1 MNNLAQA
8 TWVELLKARRSRV
21 PVITLLAF
29 SLAPLAGGFFM
40 WVLKDPEMARR
51 MGVISLKAQVVAGA
65 ADWPTY
71 MGILA
76 QAVAIGGIILF
87 SLITSWVFGREWA
100 DHTIS
105 DLLALPTRRSAVV
118 LAKFLLVVLWS
129 AMLTFVIFLIG
140 LGVGVLTGL
149 PQAPASLFQQSA
161 LHVAVTMGLTI
172 LLVTPIAFA
181 ASAGRGY
188 LPPMGAAI
196 LAVILA
202 QLVAAAGWGD
212 YFPWSIPALYAG
224 MAGPAYADVGAV
236 SFLIVFLASLAGLA
250 ATFAWWEWADQPD
263 SP

>member
-1 MNNLAQA
+1 MNNLSQA
-8 TWVELLKARRSRV
+8 TWVELLKARRSRM

-51 MGVISLKAQVVAGA
+51 MGVISLKAQVVAGT
-65 ADWPTY
+65 ADWSTY
-71 MGILA
+71 MDILA

-100 DHTIS
+100 DRTID
-105 DLLALPTRRSAVV
+105 DLLALPTGRAAVV
-118 LAKFLLVVLWS
+118 AAKFLLVVLWS
-129 AMLTFVIFLIG
+129 AVLTLVIFLVG
-140 LGVGVLTGL
+140 LGVGVLTDL
-149 PQAPASLFQQSA
+149 PQAPAGLFQQSA
-161 LHVAVTMGLTI
+161 LRLSVTTGLTI

-202 QLVAAAGWGD
+202 QLVAATGWGD

-224 MAGPAYADVGAV
+224 MAGPAYADMGAI
-236 SFLIVFLASLAGLA
+236 SFLIVFLASLAGFA
-250 ATFAWWEWADQPD
+250 ATFAWWEWADQAG